1 MAVTGAWDGGQ
12 LIAALVNNPDL
23 LVFDEAHSISAPTTA
38 PLIERRFV
46 ALSRSMIAAIS
57 VLIVMTAWVL
67 IRGPG

>member
-38 PLIERRFV
+38 P
-46 ALSRSMIAAIS
+46 
-57 VLIVMTAWVL
+57 
-67 IRGPG
+67 